1 MKTPVLTALL
11 LAAAMGGAARAD
23 TVKLKNGDT
32 ISGAVVHILDGKL
45 TLKTAAAGD
54 VVIDLAQVATF
65 STDASITVELA
76 DGTLHSGKAGFG
88 DDGTVRFEAE
98 TFAGETLVITD
109 LAAVNRPPKAPQEW
123 TGSIVGSSTWVR
135 GNTDAQSTALDA
147 NASLRR
153 DEDRFS
159 LAAWYRATRQRD
171 PTTGTESTTERRFG
185 ASGKYDYF
193 FPDSKAYA
201 YVNISG
207 ERDDIAAIDLR
218 FVAGAGLGNQ
228 FIEDDHTR
236 LSAEAGLA
244 LFHENYAGPTD
255 DVYAISLRAAGKF
268 DHKFND
274 MHTSFAEAELY
285 KVFEDWNDYFVRA
298 RAGFRQQ
305 ITVGFFAQEWVD
317 WNWDPTPAAG
327 KERVD
332 VIYYAGVGWNF

>member
-1 MKTPVLTALL
+1 VKTPVLPALL
-11 LAAAMGGAARAD
+11 LAAALCDDASGD
-23 TVKLKNGDT
+23 TVKLKNGDSLT
-32 ISGAVVHILDGKL
+32 GAVVHILDGKL
-45 TLKTAAAGD
+45 TLKTDAAGD

-65 STDASITVELA
+65 STDVSITVELA
-76 DGTLHSGKAGFG
+76 DGTLHAGKASFG

-109 LAAVNRPPKAPQEW
+109 LASVNRPPKAPQEW
-123 TGSIVGSSTWVR
+123 TGSIVGASTWVR
-135 GNTDAQSTALDA
+135 GNTHSQATALDA

-153 DEDRFS
+153 DEDRIS
-159 LAAWYRATRQRD
+159 LAAWYRAARQRD
-171 PTTGTESTTERRFG
+171 RSTGNESTTERRFG

-201 YVNISG
+201 YVNLSG
-207 ERDDIAAIDLR
+207 ERDDIAAVDFR

-228 FIEDDHTR
+228 FIEDDHTK

-255 DVYAISLRAAGKF
+255 DVSAISLRAAGKF
-268 DHKFND
+268 DHRFNEA
-274 MHTSFAEAELY
+274 HTTFAEAELY

-305 ITVGFFAQEWVD
+305 ITGSFFAQEWVD